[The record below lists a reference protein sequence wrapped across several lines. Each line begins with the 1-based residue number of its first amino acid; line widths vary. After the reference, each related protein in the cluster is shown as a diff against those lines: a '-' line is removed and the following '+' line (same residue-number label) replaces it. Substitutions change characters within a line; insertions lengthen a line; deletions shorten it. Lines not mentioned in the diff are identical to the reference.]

1 MHISFVR
8 SIEMDTWTEK
18 ELKSMTVGGNKELL
32 DFFDKHGIPRDMPIK
47 QKYNTPVAE
56 LYREMYEPSLS
67 RT

>member
-1 MHISFVR
+1 
-8 SIEMDTWTEK
+8 MDTWTEK

-56 LYREMYEPSLS
+56 LYREMYEPS
-67 RT
+67 

>member
-56 LYREMYEPSLS
+56 LYREMCEPSLS